1 MIAKGR
7 RKPCKAD
14 AGEAAPASAA
24 RKGEASPAAPVS
36 GQKKPEM
43 QRAQE
48 PSAPSVGAAAKP
60 PVFTAPRGQ
69 QKQGSALSDDLLAN
83 LNALLNGGQEP

>member
-1 MIAKGR
+1 
-7 RKPCKAD
+7 
-14 AGEAAPASAA
+14 
-24 RKGEASPAAPVS
+24 
-36 GQKKPEM
+36 M

-48 PSAPSVGAAAKP
+48 LSAPSVGAAAKP